1 MLAGEAAT
9 ALLNMA
15 DQFAGSQNGRMPYCS
30 QIPDQ
35 QSYQDGGQNQQY
47 QAQRQPFVLSEAL
60 PYTPFTSIFPF
71 ESDIIN
77 IPTIGSG
84 PLAPSVAGLL
94 PRDDFNAL
102 NREASEP
109 THSKRVDGTLDFIQ
123 NLLHADN
130 ITEFKFK
137 TAPVAGAVSRS
148 GPKSIASGLSP
159 FTKLIF
165 DQTSVGFSHAA
176 PEVLKTPVLNGPNM
190 SPKVL
195 KKSPKTRRAEPSKV
209 VKHNPASVNT
219 STSSQG
225 RSRIEI
231 RLPTRKELQAG
242 MPSQRLPEGMPEP
255 TFHLP
260 PASAQPQTVSLADLM
275 MKPPSPPLMGPAHGS
290 TSTNTI
296 ETQATVPQIDA
307 VPPQVQGTKSEPAA
321 KVKEEPSSST
331 FEVQAPFHD
340 NQYRE
345 THVASTDTRDDSEFT
360 EDRTSHDRVS
370 FSQGLGPNGFQVE
383 LPPAKFDRQAFS
395 VVNDTVDAPMH
406 YSIKKGS
413 EYNEDDMLN
422 SDLNQRDLANVAFSE
437 LQRCFQEIFATEDA
451 LGGQP
456 GASSHLIMVTSD
468 GDSMMTVAGHTRA
481 HNQIRKTIELGCF
494 KQAPVDDIIRI
505 QNLSEVSIKHADS
518 LEFKIDDGWTETEV
532 GFWAQQL
539 PDIEA
544 GLRAARTA
552 LRVMCGGREEKQL
565 YSEDLIHQSL
575 NIFKNVMEGIIVPLA
590 ELRSTDNTAPL
601 FKLVSVHRKAIGSLF
616 TACQRLFSL
625 MSDLIGN
632 TDLSESV
639 VNTLEY
645 ASSKLIFV
653 ENAYSEKDSVLGVQK
668 FDGLRSV
675 AMNMLSQ
682 IFIMNPSQRQG
693 IFTEILTSLEK
704 LPVGKQRARQFKLSD
719 GGSIQPVS
727 ALIMRLVQASA
738 GKVDNERGN
747 RRSTAMHALEDE
759 DNKEESGLPAAPIY
773 AVRTEDFAAIQHSTA
788 VQEIAG
794 LSEPLINA
802 AARDANYVV
811 NFIVERAL
819 KSTKSGD
826 TPYRNLL
833 DLFVEDFTTCLD
845 SPDWPAAELLLRLL
859 MFMMVKQV
867 DGKENSAPARNM
879 ALELLGVMAAAIS
892 KLRSHVRKIA
902 ANFEGSDADE
912 LGFWLADLTTVALE
926 GKSPP
931 DKVLGWLGPYRIV
944 LEFLQDRVTD
954 DQYLRSAISYL
965 VTDWA
970 AQINPGY
977 DSETAEDVYDRDS
990 DYGRTA
996 FRLRNMIEDPKWLSR
1011 EYSFKQVAAKHA
1023 RLAHS
1028 VILLRSSFCA
1038 SFNVV
1043 LNILLGSMTTDQA
1056 TVRSRSI
1063 KSINQVLETDPTILD
1078 GDSVVIQLILQCSSD
1093 SSPQVRDSALGLIG
1107 KCISMRP
1114 HLEGMMTPTVIQRCT
1129 DSGVGVRKR
1138 AMKLAKDIYLGNQ
1151 SKEVR
1156 STIANGLLHRMQDPD
1171 EGVRELARQMVEEIW
1186 IAPFYKSDE
1195 TMESKQALTDHVALM
1210 VQTVKHG
1217 NSAPVLDKVLQ
1228 IILSPDS
1235 KLASANFKVCK
1246 KLVGSM
1252 FDLLDNMESEDT
1264 SAPSGKD
1271 ALQVLVIFA
1280 KADPK
1285 LFTFEQIKLLKPH
1298 IASVSTSDDLAVARA
1313 VVVIYRRVLP
1323 EVSSINSQFLA
1334 DVRKDL
1340 MPAVSKVGRTLLDD
1354 VIACL
1359 WIMSGL
1365 LQTSEHLARLVSS
1378 SLAGIQKIRA
1388 FTAKGPLDQQKIRQ
1402 FDRYS
1407 LIVGMAGKHCDL
1419 DPHADIFKSHF
1430 PKWQGGSV
1438 SKLMVDVLVFFAS
1451 PGQPLD
1457 IRRPALDA
1465 VGLVCQTN
1473 PRNYVSANVYT
1484 AFQQVFDEENPVL
1497 ESMVL
1502 RSLKEFLFTEERR
1515 SEQSAANAAN
1525 GKEQPKK
1532 DLKVM
1537 GGTAFDDVASAT
1549 TQRFLKHLTRIALSN
1564 PDDHAFLAMEVLG
1577 TINRQGLVHPK
1588 ETGITL
1594 MTLET
1599 SPHPKISELAYHEH
1613 RALHEKHETVL
1624 EREYVKAV
1632 QSAFH
1637 YQRDVIHDSRGATTD
1652 PFAPKLHQ
1660 LVEVLKISKSKN
1672 RLRFLEK
1679 LVAQIDF
1686 ELAKLDLADN
1696 IPRHVEYSRFI
1707 LENMAFFDFV
1717 TIGELQATV
1726 AAMEKLFTSTGAS
1739 IAQLIEAEVL
1749 QVSMDSLTNSQQP
1762 AEGDAD
1768 APTVFAP
1775 PVPIERLRRLT
1786 AGSTVFM
1793 LLWETRTHLRRTY
1806 GVNASR
1812 RETKGKGGTKDLT
1825 KAPFRLP
1832 GTTGDKFWD
1841 DVCNIMSGFDS
1852 PRRMTEQC
1860 KAFVELLN
1868 VDKDFKVADDEEEF
1882 EGDEDPRT
1890 PEAEEEDDDGG
1901 GPADGRGRKRKA
1913 ANTPSGRHKR
1923 ARSDSKAPR
1932 GRGKPRKNP
1941 LNDDDALMDE
1951 EGGDWI

>member
-1 MLAGEAAT
+1 
-9 ALLNMA
+9 MA
-15 DQFAGSQNGRMPYCS
+15 DPYFAGQNGGVPYYGQAQDS
-30 QIPDQ
+30 QAYHDAGQ
-35 QSYQDGGQNQQY
+35 QQEQLYNQY
-47 QAQRQPFVLSEAL
+47 QAQRRPYTLQEAL

-71 ESDIIN
+71 QSDIIN
-77 IPTIGSG
+77 TPTIGSG
-84 PLAPSVAGLL
+84 PLAPPVAGLL
-94 PRDDFNAL
+94 PRDDLQAL
-102 NREASEP
+102 NREASENP
-109 THSKRVDGTLDFIQ
+109 HSKRVEGSLDFIQ
-123 NLLHADN
+123 NLLQADN

-137 TAPVAGAVSRS
+137 TAPAKGITGRS
-148 GPKSIASGLSP
+148 TSKSLASGLSP

-165 DQTSVGFSHAA
+165 DNTSVSYEFPSND
-176 PEVLKTPVLNGPNM
+176 VQRTPVLNAPNM
-190 SPKVL
+190 SPRLL
-195 KKSPKTRRAEPSKV
+195 KKSPKARRPDPPKI
-209 VKHNPASVNT
+209 VKHNPASI
-219 STSSQG
+219 SSSNG
-225 RSRIEI
+225 TPNAKSRIEI
-231 RLPTRKELQAG
+231 RLPTQRELEAG
-242 MPSQRLPEGMPEP
+242 LALQQQHRSSEP
-255 TFHLP
+255 
-260 PASAQPQTVSLADLM
+260 AQVSSSAPIQPQTVSLADLM
-275 MKPPSPPLMGPAHGS
+275 MKPPSPVSIAPARTFDPVVGQAADSRQNQKLSVSGLEAKTELEPLIKTEPASALPLYQNPLPDTKDFQSKPPTSEPRVTPQVEDERPTYEQRS
-290 TSTNTI
+290 TS
-296 ETQATVPQIDA
+296 
-307 VPPQVQGTKSEPAA
+307 QG
-321 KVKEEPSSST
+321 
-331 FEVQAPFHD
+331 Q
-340 NQYRE
+340 
-345 THVASTDTRDDSEFT
+345 
-360 EDRTSHDRVS
+360 
-370 FSQGLGPNGFQVE
+370 GPNDFRIE
-383 LPPAKFDRQAFS
+383 LPVTKFDKQEFA
-395 VVNDTVDAPMH
+395 VVNDSLGAPTH
-406 YSIKKGS
+406 LSTKKGS
-413 EYNEDDMLN
+413 VYSDIDLLN
-422 SDLNQRDLANVAFSE
+422 SDLNQRDLANVALSE
-437 LQRCFQEIFATEDA
+437 LQRCFQEIFAAEDA

-456 GASSHLIMVTSD
+456 GAASHLVLVTND
-468 GDSMMTVAGHTRA
+468 GDSMMTVAAHTRA
-481 HNQIRKTIELGCF
+481 HNQIKKTIELDCF
-494 KQAPVDDIIRI
+494 KQAPVEEVIRI
-505 QNLSEVSIKHADS
+505 QNLSEITIRHADA
-518 LEFKIDDGWTETEV
+518 LDFKLDESWGETEV

-565 YSEDLIHQSL
+565 YSEDLIHQGL
-575 NIFKNVMEGIIVPLA
+575 NIFKNVMDGIIVPLA
-590 ELRSTDNTAPL
+590 ELRSTDNTGPL
-601 FKLVSVHRKAIGSLF
+601 FRLVSVHKKVIGSLF

-625 MSDLIGN
+625 MSDLIVN

-682 IFIMNPSQRQG
+682 IFVMNPNQRQG

-738 GKVDNERGN
+738 GKVESHRGPQHGMVLN
-747 RRSTAMHALEDE
+747 ALGEEGDLDE
-759 DNKEESGLPAAPIY
+759 ASVSIAPIY
-773 AVRTEDFAAIQHSTA
+773 AVRTEDFASIQHSTA
-788 VQEIAG
+788 VQEVSG
-794 LSEPLINA
+794 LAEPLINA

-902 ANFEGSDADE
+902 ANFEGGDADK
-912 LGFWLADLTTVALE
+912 LGFWLADLTATALE
-926 GKSPP
+926 GKMSP
-931 DKVLGWLGPYRIV
+931 DKVLSWLGPYRIV
-944 LEFLQDRVTD
+944 LEFLQDRVNE
-954 DQYLRSAISYL
+954 DQYLKSAISYL

-970 AQINPGY
+970 SQINAGY
-977 DSETAEDVYDRDS
+977 DSETSDDVEDRDA

-996 FRLRNMIEDPKWLSR
+996 YRLRNMIEDPKWLSR

-1028 VILLRSSFCA
+1028 IVLLRSSFCS

-1107 KCISMRP
+1107 KCISVRP

-1171 EGVRELARQMVEEIW
+1171 EGVRELAKQMVEEVW
-1186 IAPFYKSDE
+1186 ISPFYKSDDSV
-1195 TMESKQALTDHVALM
+1195 ESKQALTDHVALM

-1217 NSAPVLDKVLQ
+1217 NAAPVLDKVLQ
-1228 IILSPDS
+1228 IILAPES
-1235 KLASANFKVCK
+1235 KLAPANAKVCK
-1246 KLVGSM
+1246 RLVGSM
-1252 FDLLDNMESEDT
+1252 FDLLDNPDSED
-1264 SAPSGKD
+1264 SSVPSGKD
-1271 ALQVLVIFA
+1271 ALQVLMIFA

-1285 LFTFEQIKLLKPH
+1285 LFTFEQIRLLKPH
-1298 IASVSTSDDLAVARA
+1298 IASVGTSEDLAVARA

-1323 EVSSINSQFLA
+1323 EVSSINTQFLA

-1340 MPAVSKVGRTLLDD
+1340 MPAVSKVGRALLDD
-1354 VIACL
+1354 VVACL

-1388 FTAKGPLDQQKIRQ
+1388 FAARGPLDQQKIRQ

-1419 DPHADIFKSHF
+1419 DSHADAFKSHF
-1430 PKWQGGSV
+1430 PKWQGGPV
-1438 SKLMVDVLVFFAS
+1438 SKLMVDVLIFFAS
-1451 PGQPLD
+1451 PSQPID

-1465 VGLVCQTN
+1465 VGLVCQSN
-1473 PRNYVSANVYT
+1473 PRNYVAANVYT
-1484 AFQQVFDEENPVL
+1484 AFQQVFDEENQAL

-1515 SEQSAANAAN
+1515 SEQSAAN
-1525 GKEQPKK
+1525 GTKSKDQPKK

-1537 GGTAFDDVASAT
+1537 GGTTFDDVASAT
-1549 TQRFLKHLTRIALSN
+1549 TQRFLKHFTRIALSN
-1564 PDDHAFLAMEVLG
+1564 PDDHAFLAMEVLA

-1599 SPHPKISELAYHEH
+1599 CPHPKISELAYHEH

-1632 QSAFH
+1632 QSAFQ
-1637 YQRDVIHDSRGATTD
+1637 YQRDVIRDSRGATTE
-1652 PFAPKLHQ
+1652 PFTPKLHQ
-1660 LVEVLKISKSKN
+1660 LVEVLKISKPKN
-1672 RLRFLEK
+1672 RQRFLEK
-1679 LVAQIDF
+1679 LVAQVDF
-1686 ELAKLDLADN
+1686 EISKLDVKGD
-1696 IPRHVEYSRFI
+1696 IPQHVAYSRFV
-1707 LENMAFFDFV
+1707 LENMAFFDYV

-1726 AAMEKLFTSTGAS
+1726 AAMEKMFTATGAS
-1739 IAQLIEAEVL
+1739 IAQTIEAEVL
-1749 QVSMDSLTNSQQP
+1749 QVSMDNVTSSQQP
-1762 AEGDAD
+1762 AEGE
-1768 APTVFAP
+1768 PLPQTPFEP
-1775 PVPIERLRRLT
+1775 PVPIERLRRLA
-1786 AGSTVFM
+1786 AGATIFM
-1793 LLWETRTHLRRTY
+1793 LLWEARTHLRRTY

-1812 RETKGKGGTKDLT
+1812 RETKGKGVTKDLT

-1832 GTTGDKFWD
+1832 GTTGDKFWED
-1841 DVCNIMSGFDS
+1841 MSHIMTGFNS
-1852 PRRMTEQC
+1852 PRRMVEQC

-1868 VDKDFKVADDEEEF
+1868 VDKDFKVADEDEEEF
-1882 EGDEDPRT
+1882 EGDEDPQT
-1890 PEAEEEDDDGG
+1890 PDAEDDDDDDGI
-1901 GPADGRGRKRKA
+1901 ALDGRGRKRKA
-1913 ANTPSGRHKR
+1913 ANTPGGRNKR
-1923 ARSDSKAPR
+1923 ARSDSKAP
-1932 GRGKPRKNP
+1932 
-1941 LNDDDALMDE
+1941 
-1951 EGGDWI
+1951 